1 VIMPS
6 GTVGPVITRLRERDY
21 TLVYSQPLMDEL
33 LEKLALPRI
42 RKKYHLNDQD
52 IDDLLALIALRGEL
66 VTPTRKVKICRDPK
80 DDMFIEAALAGNAEV
95 VVTGDEDLLT
105 LKRFET
111 VRFTP
116 RRVFL
121 ALLDQRQ
128 QVDE

>member
-1 VIMPS
+1 MPS

-52 IDDLLALIALRGEL
+52 IDALLALIALRGEL

-80 DDMFIEAALAGNAEV
+80 DDMFIEAALASNAEV
-95 VVTGDEDLLT
+95 IVTGDEDLLT
-105 LKRFET
+105 LKKFET
-111 VRFTP
+111 VRFFTP
-116 RRVFL
+116 RVFL